1 MISVPREQFEAL
13 EVTVK
18 RLEDENAELR
28 ALVKWQAEKIESL
41 MRQLYGTKS
50 EKIKPGELSDSEDF
64 ELPANMPDLPE
75 AEPTPKRAKQ
85 VGKREND
92 LSGLP
97 KKRVDCEIP
106 ENERI
111 CPHCG
116 QTLYFIGI
124 NHVCREIVITPAKAH
139 VKESHIHA
147 YACKNIECEE
157 QEGKQT
163 VVTADAPTSLI
174 PGSLAS
180 PSLVA
185 YIATQ
190 KYMMGMPLYRLEKG
204 FWFDGVNISRQTMSN
219 MLIKC
224 YELYLITIFDLLVKY
239 IKLEVYLHADET
251 TLQVLHEPGRKA
263 QQKSYE
269 WVYRT
274 GAAAKRKIVV
284 YLYTETR
291 EAKHP
296 QGFLAEWKGHLHA
309 DGYQGYH
316 DLGADIIVVGC
327 WQHVR
332 SKFEESWK
340 QKPEGKRKGS
350 REEAALRYINAL
362 FELERQ
368 FTDLQSDERLERRL
382 GQSKPIADAF
392 FAWLDGLKNVLPQSK
407 LGVAVTYAKNQRKY
421 LMNIFTDGGVEI
433 SNNRCERAVKPFVQG
448 RKAWL
453 FSNTPRGAQA
463 SSAMFSIAETAK
475 ENGINPFRY
484 FTFLL
489 EKLPNMTT
497 SDNFEDLLPWSDSV
511 KIACAVGHHD
521 SAG

>member
-1 MISVPREQFEAL
+1 MKKTEVISVPIEQFEAL
-13 EVTVK
+13 QNEV
-18 RLEDENAELR
+18 AELR

-50 EKIKPGELSDSEDF
+50 EKIKPDELSSSDEF
-64 ELPANMPDLPE
+64 ELLVNMPDLSE
-75 AEPTPKRAKQ
+75 EEPASKRKKQ
-85 VGKREND
+85 GGKREND

-97 KKRVDCEIP
+97 KKRIDCELP

-111 CPHCG
+111 CPLCG

-124 NHVCREIVITPAKAH
+124 NHVCRKIIIIPATAH
-139 VKESHIHA
+139 VEESHIHA
-147 YACKNIECEE
+147 YACKNIKCEE

-163 VVTADAPTSLI
+163 VVLAGAPTSLI

-180 PSLVA
+180 PSIVA

-224 YELYLITIFDLLVKY
+224 YELYLITIFDLLVKH
-239 IKLEVYLHADET
+239 IKLEIYLHADET

-274 GAAAKRKIVV
+274 SAAAKRKIVV
-284 YLYTETR
+284 YIYKETR
-291 EAKHP
+291 EQKHP
-296 QGFLAEWKGHLHA
+296 QDFLAGWRGHLHA

-332 SKFEESWK
+332 SKFEES
-340 QKPEGKRKGS
+340 
-350 REEAALRYINAL
+350 
-362 FELERQ
+362 
-368 FTDLQSDERLERRL
+368 
-382 GQSKPIADAF
+382 
-392 FAWLDGLKNVLPQSK
+392 
-407 LGVAVTYAKNQRKY
+407 
-421 LMNIFTDGGVEI
+421 
-433 SNNRCERAVKPFVQG
+433 
-448 RKAWL
+448 
-453 FSNTPRGAQA
+453 
-463 SSAMFSIAETAK
+463 
-475 ENGINPFRY
+475 
-484 FTFLL
+484 
-489 EKLPNMTT
+489 
-497 SDNFEDLLPWSDSV
+497 
-511 KIACAVGHHD
+511 
-521 SAG
+521 

>member
-1 MISVPREQFEAL
+1 MKNVEMISVPREQFEAL
-13 EVTVK
+13 EK
-18 RLEDENAELR
+18 RVAELE

-50 EKIKPGELSDSEDF
+50 EKIKPSELSESEES
-64 ELPANMPDLPE
+64 ELPVALPDLPE
-75 AEPTPKRAKQ
+75 AEPAPRRKKQ

-92 LSGLP
+92 LDRLP
-97 KKRVDCEIP
+97 VERVDCELP
-106 ENERI
+106 ENERN
-111 CPHCG
+111 CPLCG
-116 QTLYFIGI
+116 QALHFIGI
-124 NHVCREIVITPAKAH
+124 NHVCRKIIITPATAH
-139 VKESHIHA
+139 IEESHIHA
-147 YACKNIECEE
+147 YACKNIECDE

-224 YELYLITIFDLLVKY
+224 YELYLFAIYALLTSHLL
-239 IKLEVYLHADET
+239 LEIYLHADET

-263 QQKSYE
+263 GQKSYE

-284 YLYTETR
+284 YIYKETR
-291 EAKHP
+291 EQKHP
-296 QGFLAEWKGHLHA
+296 QGFLAGWKGHLHA

-350 REEAALRYINAL
+350 REEAALRYINSL

-368 FTDLQSDERLERRL
+368 FKDLPNDKRFERRL
-382 GQSKPIADAF
+382 KQSKPIADAF
-392 FAWLDGLKNVLPQSK
+392 FAWLDGLSVLPQSK

-433 SNNRCERAVKPFVQG
+433 SNNRCERSVKPFVQG

-453 FSNTPRGAQA
+453 FSNTPRGAEA

-475 ENGINPFRY
+475 ENGLNPFRY

-489 EKLPNMTT
+489 ERLPNMST
-497 SDNFEDLLPWSDSV
+497 SDNLEDLLPWNDSV
-511 KIACAVGHHD
+511 IQICAVGHHD
-521 SAG
+521 STDS

>member
-1 MISVPREQFEAL
+1 MKKTEMITIAVEQFEAL
-13 EVTVK
+13 EK
-18 RLEDENAELR
+18 RLAELE

-41 MRQLYGTKS
+41 MRKQFGASS
-50 EKIKPGELSDSEDF
+50 EKINPDELSEPE
-64 ELPANMPDLPE
+64 ELSADVPTLPE
-75 AEPTPKRAKQ
+75 EEPTPKRKKQ

-97 KKRVDCEIP
+97 VERVDCELP
-106 ENERI
+106 ESERA
-111 CPHCG
+111 CPLCG
-116 QTLYFIGI
+116 QFLHFIGV
-124 NHVCREIVITPAKAH
+124 NHVCRKIVITPATAH
-139 VKESHIHA
+139 VEESHIHA
-147 YACKNIECEE
+147 YACKNIKCEE

-185 YIATQ
+185 YIAAQ

-224 YELYLITIFDLLVKY
+224 CELYLITIFALLVKH
-239 IKLEVYLHADET
+239 IKLEIYLHADET

-284 YLYTETR
+284 YIYKETR
-291 EAKHP
+291 EQKHP
-296 QGFLAEWKGHLHA
+296 QDFLAGWKGHLHA

-316 DLGADIIVVGC
+316 NLGADIIVVGC
-327 WQHVR
+327 WAHVR
-332 SKFEESWK
+332 RKFEDAWK
-340 QKPEGKRKGS
+340 LKPEGKRKGS

-362 FELERQ
+362 FELERK
-368 FTDLQSDERLERRL
+368 FKDLPYDERLKQRL
-382 GQSKPIADAF
+382 KQSKPIADAF
-392 FAWLDGLKNVLPQSK
+392 FVWLDGLKNVLPQSK
-407 LGVAVTYAKNQRKY
+407 LGIAVTYAKNQREY

-433 SNNRCERAVKPFVQG
+433 SNNRCERSVKPFVQG

-453 FSNTPRGAQA
+453 FCNTPRGAEA
-463 SSAMFSIAETAK
+463 SSALFSIAETAK
-475 ENGINPFRY
+475 ENGLNCYRQVTISRNSRAKMSKNSRTECPKR
-484 FTFLL
+484 T
-489 EKLPNMTT
+489 E
-497 SDNFEDLLPWSDSV
+497 V
-511 KIACAVGHHD
+511 I
-521 SAG
+521 

>member
-1 MISVPREQFEAL
+1 MKKTETITISVEQFEAL
-13 EVTVK
+13 EMTVK
-18 RLEDENAELR
+18 RLSDENAELR

-41 MRQLYGTKS
+41 MRQLYGAKS
-50 EKIKPGELSDSEDF
+50 EKIKPGELSEPEES
-64 ELPANMPDLPE
+64 ELPVGMPGLPE
-75 AEPTPKRAKQ
+75 TEPTPKRKKQ

-97 KKRVDCEIP
+97 VVRVDCELP
-106 ENERI
+106 ENGRI
-111 CPHCG
+111 CPICG
-116 QTLYFIGI
+116 QVLYFIGI

-147 YACKNIECEE
+147 YACKNIKCEE

-163 VVTADAPTSLI
+163 IVTTDAPTSLI

-224 YELYLITIFDLLVKY
+224 YELYLVAIYALLTSHLL
-239 IKLEVYLHADET
+239 LEVYLHADET
-251 TLQVLHEPGRKA
+251 TLQVLKEPGRKA
-263 QQKSYE
+263 RQKSYE

-274 GAAAKRKIVV
+274 GAAAKRKIVI
-284 YLYTETR
+284 YDYKETR
-291 EAKHP
+291 EQKHP
-296 QGFLAEWKGHLHA
+296 KNFLANWKGYLHA

-327 WQHVR
+327 WQHAR

-368 FTDLQSDERLERRL
+368 FKDLPNDKRLEHRL
-382 GQSKPIADAF
+382 KQSKPIADAF
-392 FAWLDGLKNVLPQSK
+392 FAWLDGLSVLPQSK
-407 LGVAVTYAKNQRKY
+407 LGVAVTYAKNQREY

-433 SNNRCERAVKPFVQG
+433 SNNRCERSVKPFVQG

-475 ENGINPFRY
+475 ENGLNPFRY

-497 SDNFEDLLPWSDSV
+497 SDNLEDLLPWSDSV
-511 KIACAVGHHD
+511 MSACAVGH
-521 SAG
+521 